1 MSLVTGTGPETQL
14 SAKQMFPKLINGK
27 KIVTW
32 GVISPENV
40 HVSRGLL
47 GHTSWFFILEISRPL
62 WQAARECGEHS
73 PPPPPRLVSAL
84 AGLAL
89 TWLTPPGGEDKPSPP
104 PFPGK
109 MGHFWLWASLT
120 RGHLILAGFVLFI
133 LVNRAVY
140 FQFVFLGMSAHFASL
155 LFTLCK
161 HLGLS
166 KYAYKVPG
174 TGLFCVWYFNGL

>member
-1 MSLVTGTGPETQL
+1 MLYLQKTCMLAEAFWGTRLDSSSWRFPGPVAGCQ
-14 SAKQMFPKLINGK
+14 G
-27 KIVTW
+27 VW
-32 GVISPENV
+32 G
-40 HVSRGLL
+40 
-47 GHTSWFFILEISRPL
+47 
-62 WQAARECGEHS
+62 
-73 PPPPPRLVSAL
+73 
-84 AGLAL
+84 AL
-89 TWLTPPGGEDKPSPP
+89 TPTSSKASVCPCRPGLDLPPGGEDKPSPP